1 MTKISCFSLSIS
13 TLVQVLV
20 FSILLTLEVDA
31 RPSLSA
37 AISVNKTLNLDN
49 ILDEQ
54 LPIATREEIFFEY
67 YKLGLNPL
75 ELSPFNLTVRTVKN
89 LNVQYESYISELAS
103 QLVLAPNIPIE
114 KGEIY
119 MKMVPVREVRI
130 TISKLMSH
138 LKPWNS
144 LPGKF
149 VIMSNLIRFFY
160 RSVAQWDSQ
169 LITYYSI
176 FMDGLPESQL
186 DLFEYE
192 LPLRRLNEAT
202 KDLSVLQTKY
212 GYLSSCH
219 ALNRNLNENARRLSD
234 VALSDSSS
242 KLLLSCASLSD
253 LLLQHTSLYNL
264 IQHDVNL
271 QQRSS
276 TRSLINQ
283 LVPYMISTSK
293 PIPSSLINGLD
304 VLTLQ
309 NIASKYQFS
318 SSFLQK
324 VVEHVDYS
332 VIELSEHYVTQYDA
346 LDMSKRMIMTPYL
359 HISQLE
365 EFQHN
370 IRLLCSQIGQVLP
383 YLLSTGQ
390 KLTLF
395 SYYKNFCHASNGV
408 VNYGALSRNKL
419 SFCMFSS
426 DEMNDLSMDDLKE
439 LHDLILSDCSCL
451 NELQKFTI
459 FNKIKMDM
467 LEREFF
473 RDLLPCFDD
482 ILSLDFIEVLVQR
495 IVPPKSYCTFKA
507 PFEILSSET
516 ISKSYL
522 NRFNFSSCSDVEKLA
537 LLQTLRFTDFGI
549 MKPKDSSYL
558 LDYSNEAAQKYQLRE
573 ERQKI
578 VKDILSVNPKE
589 ISELQSYAI
598 PGKTVAEM
606 PVEFISK
613 SRFCSEAITSLGLVS
628 HDDVPV
634 SILKSWVDVYFMC
647 QPNKLVLA
655 TRKDIDLL
663 GNLTCYIS
671 PSWVKTMTAYTFKVY
686 LSRIS
691 HCFIDFELGKVIGE
705 MVLKHNFVDDFTLS
719 SIAPLYC
726 FIDPKLNNTET
737 LLPKS
742 FYSTAVNNI
751 YKSSHANFFEMSTS
765 DVRKLFTCA
774 NNLSILAS
782 NKKQSSF
789 SLATL
794 SCSNRLATDQL
805 SCWHYLKFQHSKC
818 YLHDYKFTLF
828 HNSRLS

>member
-1 MTKISCFSLSIS
+1 MYIYFSLFAFLGLFLLKPLVECGPS
-13 TLVQVLV
+13 TLAP
-20 FSILLTLEVDA
+20 TN
-31 RPSLSA
+31 
-37 AISVNKTLNLDN
+37 VNKTLNLEN
-49 ILDEQ
+49 LLDEK
-54 LPIATREEIFFEY
+54 LSIELREEIFVDY
-67 YKLGLNPL
+67 YKLGLNPM
-75 ELSPFNLTVRTVKN
+75 ELSPLNLTVRTLKN
-89 LNVQYESYISELAS
+89 LNMHYENYISEMAAE
-103 QLVLAPNIPIE
+103 LVLVPNIPIE

-119 MKMVPVREVRI
+119 LKMVPVREVRI

-176 FMDGLPESQL
+176 FMDGLSESQL

-212 GYLSSCH
+212 GYVSACY

-234 VALSDSSS
+234 VALSDFSS

-264 IQHDVNL
+264 IQSDVNL
-271 QQRSS
+271 QPRSS
-276 TRSLINQ
+276 TRSVLNQ
-283 LVPYMISTSK
+283 LVPYMVSTSK

-304 VLTLQ
+304 VLVLQ
-309 NIASKYQFS
+309 SIASKYQFS

-324 VVEHVDYS
+324 VVGHLDYS
-332 VIELSEHYVTQYDA
+332 VIELSEHYVTQYDS
-346 LDMSKRMIMTPYL
+346 LDLSKRMTMAPYL

-370 IRLLCSQIGQVLP
+370 IRLLCSQIGQILP

-426 DEMNDLSMDDLKE
+426 DEIDNLSMDDLKE
-439 LHDLILSDCSCL
+439 MHDLILTDCACL
-451 NELQKFTI
+451 NGLQKFTI
-459 FNKIKMDM
+459 FNKVKNDM
-467 LEREFF
+467 LESEFF
-473 RDLLPCFDD
+473 RDFLTCFDEV
-482 ILSLDFIEVLVQR
+482 LTLDFIELLIQR
-495 IVPPKSYCTFKA
+495 IFPQKNYCNYKA
-507 PFEILSSET
+507 PSELLSSEK
-516 ISKSYL
+516 ISYTYL
-522 NRFNFSSCSDVEKLA
+522 HHFNFSFCSDVEKLA
-537 LLQTLRFTDFGI
+537 LLQTLKFTDFGI
-549 MKPKDSSYL
+549 MKPKDSSFL
-558 LDYSNEAAQKYQLRE
+558 LDYANQASGQFQLRE
-573 ERQKI
+573 ERQET
-578 VKDILSVNPKE
+578 VNQLLAVSSPE
-589 ISELQSYAI
+589 ISELQSYAL
-598 PGKTVAEM
+598 PGLTTAEM
-606 PVEFISK
+606 PIDFVSK
-613 SRFCSEAITSLGLVS
+613 SRFCSEAITSIGLVL
-628 HDDVPV
+628 HEDLPV

-691 HCFIDFELGKVIGE
+691 DCFIDFKLGKVIGE
-705 MVLKHNFVDDFTLS
+705 MVLKHNFVDEFTLS

-726 FIDPKLNNTET
+726 FIDPKLNNTEV

-742 FYSTAVNNI
+742 FYSTAVNKI
-751 YKSSHANFFEMSTS
+751 YRSSYSKFFEMSPT
-765 DVRKLFTCA
+765 DLKTLFTCA
-774 NNLSILAS
+774 NNLSVMAS
-782 NKKQSSF
+782 NKKPSSF

-805 SCWHYLKFQHSKC
+805 SCWHYLKFQHC
-818 YLHDYKFTLF
+818 EYLFTNYNINMHSNNTFQLYIF
-828 HNSRLS
+828 